1 MNRRLLLPAVVVSV
15 SIGALFPAVAD
26 EPTSAALMQTLP
38 HDGAWAT
45 YNVNVMV
52 NDQEFIMSATA
63 RLVGQATY
71 GGKLCRFIE
80 YEQTVA
86 APPAIDV
93 PQLGNLTW
101 RLLVPEEEFGEG
113 KDPLGKAVKMWVK
126 IDQQDPEVVDSI
138 ERTDPIFATIFRGP
152 TKNLKVEDAPEKI
165 MWQRGTLECEVV
177 SGQNDFQLGTFQLD
191 IAHRVFKHPDVPF
204 GVAGMQQG
212 MKATFGGQ
220 EVKVSLRASLRDHGK
235 EAKAKLPELVP

>member
-113 KDPLGKAVKMWVK
+113 KDPLAKAEKKWVK
-126 IDQQDPEVVDSI
+126 YDRMEPEAVESI
-138 ERTDPIFATIFRGP
+138 ELRDPIFAILFQGP
-152 TKNLKVEDAPEKI
+152 KKNLKIEDAKEKVN
-165 MWQRGTLECEVV
+165 WQRGQLECQVV
-177 SGQNDFQLGTFQLD
+177 SGQNELEIGGAKLD
-191 IAHRVFKHPDVPF
+191 VMHRIFRHPDVPF
-204 GVAGMQQG
+204 GVAGMQQE

-220 EVKVSLRASLRDHGK
+220 EVKVTLRASLRDHGK
-235 EAKAKLPELVP
+235 EAKAKLPELAY